1 MFARVVA
8 DDSVYAQSWIQLSL
22 RVNVCNTVLCVCLS
36 KIWCH
41 TMHLVSIVKLDPTI
55 SPEFYRAYCDL
66 INETKRTENINISVV
81 FFAESSLNMFAQR
94 SNPLLYL
101 WARSRWKIRL
111 RDMTPSL
118 KNIAWLKLFCS
129 MFLIIMIKK
138 SFRWGFNN
146 NNGCCVIICV
156 IYGLNW
162 PIHP

>member
-1 MFARVVA
+1 
-8 DDSVYAQSWIQLSL
+8 
-22 RVNVCNTVLCVCLS
+22 
-36 KIWCH
+36 
-41 TMHLVSIVKLDPTI
+41 MHLVSIVKLDSTI

-66 INETKRTENINISVV
+66 INETKRTENMNISVV
-81 FFAESSLNMFAQR
+81 FFAESSLYLFAQR

-138 SFRWGFNN
+138 IFRWGFNN

-162 PIHP
+162 PIHPTWLRTIYTRTTFSPTTFQNRVQFHSFRPRSLFQ